1 MLIAAGPE
9 LPPAMYAAT
18 KRLLDIVFSLLLLI
32 VCAPL
37 FILISAAVA
46 VDSPGAVFFVQPR
59 LGRGGRRF
67 GLIKFRTLRRRPST
81 GDVNGSHMALT
92 GKDRD
97 ITAVGSFLRR
107 SGLNELPQLL
117 NIIAG
122 QMSFVGPR
130 PAVLHHESH
139 YTEWHRKRLAVRPG
153 VTGLAQVCGRN
164 VIPWGWRVALDRHY
178 VEQMNFSLD
187 LAILVKTAYVV
198 LWGIGAEGDENLY
211 FDFTPPEGDILE
223 PLRRDGVLR
232 TFLCIETDSHTDAQ
246 P

>member
-1 MLIAAGPE
+1 
-9 LPPAMYAAT
+9 MYAVV
-18 KRLLDIVFSLLLLI
+18 KRLLDVVFSLLLLI

-37 FILISAAVA
+37 FLLIGAAIVIEC
-46 VDSPGAVFFVQPR
+46 PGAVFFVQPR

-67 GLIKFRTLRRRPST
+67 GLVKFRTLRRRPNT
-81 GDVNGSHMALT
+81 DDVSGSHMALT

-139 YTEWHRKRLAVRPG
+139 YTEWHRRRLAVRPG

-178 VEQMNFSLD
+178 VDHMSFSLD
-187 LAILVKTAYVV
+187 LAILLKTAYVV
-198 LWGIGAEGDENLY
+198 LWGIGAEGDEKLY
-211 FDFTPPEGDILE
+211 FDFTPPEMDILA
-223 PLRRDGVLR
+223 PLRQRGVLR
-232 TFLCIETDSHTDAQ
+232 TFLRFETKSHSAARQ
-246 P
+246 E